1 MLTLDALLTA
11 HSTLKQRNG
20 TQINAQLRQLQQ
32 HIIAQLHALQQQ
44 EEIFVADEYKL
55 LDPIQ
60 DHLARDA
67 RSLTATATFQAFVR
81 SLFIETADE
90 LVARYLATQIDPDP
104 TTWRLHQLKDPLQIH
119 CTQPFCEE
127 VFDDEGISHT
137 LYLVKMEVQ
146 LGRWQDVVDF
156 APQPLMETAIGFDLP
171 LSGFKQWVKLTEQ
184 LKGALRQSPLGFG
197 TQETQGG
204 KRSARQKAVPSQRGV
219 AQELACV
226 LMFVGELFHSYSV
239 ADRLWSLLTMAHGMP
254 KARTSPP
261 PTAE

>member
-1 MLTLDALLTA
+1 MLTLDKLLTA

-32 HIIAQLHALQQQ
+32 HILAQLHALQQQ
-44 EEIFVADEYKL
+44 EEILVADEYEL

-67 RSLTATATFQAFVR
+67 RSLTGTDAFQAFVR

-90 LVARYLATQIDPDP
+90 LVCRYLATQIDPDP
-104 TTWRLHQLKDPLQIH
+104 TIWRLHQLKEPLQIH

-146 LGRWQDVVDF
+146 LGRWRDVVDL
-156 APQPLMETAIGFDLP
+156 APQPLMETAGEFDLP
-171 LSGFKQWVKLTEQ
+171 LSGFKQWLKLTEQ

-197 TQETQGG
+197 TQETQGN

-219 AQELACV
+219 AQEMACV
-226 LMFVGELFHSYSV
+226 LMFVGELFHSYTV
-239 ADRLWSLLTMAHGMP
+239 ADRLWSLLSAAHGMP
-254 KARTSPP
+254 QPRSSPP